1 MGLAAPEEAFIR
13 HGGVV
18 GCSLPLTNQDGAGA
32 RQWFG
37 RKLARVVAV
46 AEHSGKQPVEF
57 LGDRLGEPA
66 VQPFLPR
73 IGNTERENVS
83 AQRRGWF
90 LGKLFYPQGP

>member
-1 MGLAAPEEAFIR
+1 MGLAVPEEAFIR
-13 HGGVV
+13 HRDVV

-57 LGDRLGEPA
+57 LGDWLGEPA

-73 IGNTERENVS
+73 IRNAEREKVT
-83 AQRRGWF
+83 AQRRG
-90 LGKLFYPQGP
+90 